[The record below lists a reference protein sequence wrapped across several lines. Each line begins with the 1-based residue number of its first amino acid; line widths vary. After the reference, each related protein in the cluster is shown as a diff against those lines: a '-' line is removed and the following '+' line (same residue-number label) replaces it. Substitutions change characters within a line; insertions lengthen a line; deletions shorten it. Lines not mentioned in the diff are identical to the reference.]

1 MSSAAPFNLALVG
14 RPEVLERALATLMRP
29 DAAEAAPGLQVC
41 CVLPEPP
48 GESPALP
55 PGVRIHATLAA
66 LLTAHPD
73 LHLLLDLR
81 DDPDAFAALK
91 TAVSAQTPPLAGRL
105 SVGDRHCFA
114 LLETLLGA
122 DVLRRTWRMELQQTR
137 SVLDAL
143 FEQSD
148 DEILLLDARGAVV
161 DANPRACERR
171 GCTRDELLGR
181 PYNQLDVPPCT
192 CQQDEGAPCPVAHAM
207 DTNTIQEATLPL
219 VEQDGGLRTLRVV
232 AHPILGP
239 DGALEN
245 LLEIRRDI
253 TEMLE
258 MHRRLQQSERLAA
271 IGELSTYI
279 AHEIRNPLFAIAG
292 FANSLI
298 RSSSLDDDAREKA
311 GIILDE
317 SRRLDAILKSTLN
330 FARPLQSA
338 DVSPSAL
345 DCNQL
350 VQDTAEL
357 FALKCHEQGIALQLA
372 LAPSLP
378 LIQVDGELVKQ
389 CVINCIKN
397 SMEALEQQGTA
408 GTIVLRTA
416 FSPPFVSIAVEDDG
430 PGIPEDIRPRIFN
443 PFFSTKNQGSGLG
456 LAMTKKIIEEM
467 GGEVHLVSQEGQG
480 ATITLTLPALPA
492 GNARPGGEIRGSS
505 PGRKL

>member
-1 MSSAAPFNLALVG
+1 MQPVAPFHLALVG
-14 RPEVLERALATLMRP
+14 RPEVLERALAALARPGVTEAVPTLR
-29 DAAEAAPGLQVC
+29 VC
-41 CVLPEPP
+41 CVLPDPP

-55 PGVRIHATLAA
+55 TGVAQHPTLEAMLA
-66 LLTAHPD
+66 AHPD

-81 DDPDAFAALK
+81 DDPAAFAALK
-91 TAVSAQTPPLAGRL
+91 AALPALAPALAPTL
-105 SVGDRHCFA
+105 SVGDRHTFSF
-114 LLETLLGA
+114 LEALLGA
-122 DVLRRTWRMELQQTR
+122 GLLRRAWRVELEQTR
-137 SVLDAL
+137 SVLETL

-148 DEILLLDARGAVV
+148 DEILLLDAHGLVL
-161 DANPRACERR
+161 DANTRACARR
-171 GCTRDELLGR
+171 GLTRDELLGR
-181 PYNQLDVPPCT
+181 AYAQLDSPPHT
-192 CQQDEGAPCPVAHAM
+192 CRQQDDTPCPVRLAM
-207 DTNTIQEATLPL
+207 ESGLIQEATLPL

-232 AHPILGP
+232 AYPILST
-239 DGALEN
+239 DGVLES
-245 LLEIRRDI
+245 LLEVRRDI

-292 FANSLI
+292 FANALV
-298 RSSSLDDDAREKA
+298 RSPTLDEDARQKA
-311 GIILDE
+311 SIILDE

-338 DVSPSAL
+338 EVSPTAL

-357 FALKCHEQGIALQLA
+357 FALKCREQGIALQLR
-372 LAPSLP
+372 LTPSLP

-397 SMEALEQQGTA
+397 AMEALEQQGTA
-408 GTIVLRTA
+408 GNIILRTA

-492 GNARPGGEIRGSS
+492 GNARSGGVRGSS
-505 PGRKL
+505 PGRGL